1 MTRSLAVG
9 RSRPRA
15 RRRRPRLPDHTR
27 LGAAP
32 ALRVGALAVVA
43 TVFQPTLFARIEVLG
58 MRLDLA
64 LLTLLMTSLLAG
76 PITGAA
82 MGFAMGLMLDLMSGE
97 TLGLTSLAYV
107 LVGYGVG
114 RLGMLRD
121 PESAAVPA
129 VVGFVGTLSGLVL
142 YGVLNLMLSQGA
154 RISDAILWETAG
166 TVLLG
171 TLLALPV
178 HNRIK
183 RWLLPMLPE
192 EARRRRRRR
201 TYGTRRAAASDADV
215 RIR

>member
-1 MTRSLAVG
+1 M
-9 RSRPRA
+9 
-15 RRRRPRLPDHTR
+15 
-27 LGAAP
+27 
-32 ALRVGALAVVA
+32 RVGALALLA
-43 TVFQPTLFARIEVLG
+43 ALFQPALFSRIDLLG

-64 LLTLLMTSLLAG
+64 LLTLLMASLLAG
-76 PITGAA
+76 PVTGAA
-82 MGFAMGLMLDLMSGE
+82 MGFAMGLMLDLVSGQ

-121 PESAAVPA
+121 PDSSAVPV
-129 VVGFVGTLSGLVL
+129 VVGLAGTAAGLAL
-142 YGVLNLMLSQGA
+142 YGLLHLMLSQGA
-154 RISDAILWETAG
+154 RISDAIIWETGG

-201 TYGTRRAAASDADV
+201 TYGTRRASASDADV